1 LAEGRLAAAATA
13 MGGSLIA
20 GDPERVWRGAA
31 LDSRSV
37 RGDELFFALPGERT
51 DGHRFVG
58 DAWARGAAAAV
69 VQREVEAVPETT
81 TRGGLIRV
89 PDTLAALHELTREV
103 RRRLPRHLVAVT
115 GSAGKTTTK
124 ELLAGMLARR
134 FRVERSPGNLNNL
147 FGFPIALLG
156 VAEGTEWMV
165 AEMGMSEPG
174 ELGEVSRLGRPD
186 VAVYTNV
193 RAVHLEFFDSV
204 RAIGDAKAELL
215 LGLAPDGLVV
225 ANSDD
230 PEVARIAR
238 SFAGRVVWYG
248 TGSESGGATVDV
260 RAEQVV
266 AARWPEAGSRFV
278 LAVGDERSPVHL
290 PIHGLYNV
298 ENFLAAAACAWA
310 LGVSVEEI
318 AAAAG
323 GARAVSMRG
332 VLHALPGNGVLIDDC
347 YNSNPAALAGALE
360 SARELALAQDGGR
373 RWAVL
378 GSMLE
383 LGATS
388 DRLHREAG
396 ERAAALGF
404 SPVLGVGEAAREL
417 VEGGRGAGSEASWW
431 PDAAAAAGAVKDL
444 LAAGD
449 VILVKGSRGVGLEVV
464 VGALLEAAGELE
476 PLTDRLGRGSLSD
489 GVGGGR
495 A

>member
-1 LAEGRLAAAATA
+1 

-37 RGDELFFALPGERT
+37 QGDELFFALPGERT

-58 DAWARGAAAAV
+58 DALARGAAAAV
-69 VQREVEAVPETT
+69 VQSEVDQAGD
-81 TRGGLIRV
+81 GGLIRV
-89 PDTLAALHELTREV
+89 PDTLAALHDLTRDV

-147 FGFPIALLG
+147 YGFPIALLG

-165 AEMGMSEPG
+165 AEMGMSQPG

-193 RAVHLEFFDSV
+193 RAVHLEFFDSL

-215 LGLAPDGLVV
+215 LGLAPDGLLV

-230 PEVARIAR
+230 PEVVRIAR
-238 SFAGRVVWYG
+238 GFAGRVVWYG
-248 TGSESGGATVDV
+248 TGSASGGTEVDV
-260 RAEQVV
+260 RAEEVA
-266 AARWPEAGSRFV
+266 AARWPETGSRFV
-278 LAVGDERSPVHL
+278 LAAGDDRAPVHL
-290 PIHGLYNV
+290 VIHGLYNV

-323 GARAVSMRG
+323 RAQPVSMRG
-332 VLHALPGNGVLIDDC
+332 VVHALPGEGVLVDDS

-360 SARELALAQDGGR
+360 SARELALSRDAARAGGR
-373 RWAVL
+373 CWAVL

-383 LGATS
+383 LGAAA

-404 SPVLGVGEAAREL
+404 SPILGVGEAAREL
-417 VEGGRGAGSEASWW
+417 VEGARGAGAEASWW
-431 PDAAAAAGAVKDL
+431 PDSAAAAAAVGEL

-449 VILVKGSRGVGLEVV
+449 VVLVKGSRGVGLEVV
-464 VGALLEAAGELE
+464 VAALERAAAGIE
-476 PLTDRLGRGSLSD
+476 PAGRSAGEAR
-489 GVGGGR
+489 G
-495 A
+495 

>member
-1 LAEGRLAAAATA
+1 MAEGRLAAAATA

-58 DAWARGAAAAV
+58 DALARGAAAAV
-69 VQREVEAVPETT
+69 VEREVEAGPNATT
-81 TRGGLIRV
+81 GGGLIRV
-89 PDTLAALHELTREV
+89 PDTLKALHELTREV
-103 RRRLPRHLVAVT
+103 RRRLPHHLVAVT

-124 ELLAGMLARR
+124 ELLAAMLARR

-147 FGFPIALLG
+147 YGFPIALLG

-165 AEMGMSEPG
+165 AEMGMSQPD
-174 ELGEVSRLGRPD
+174 ELAGVSRLGRPD

-215 LGLAPDGLVV
+215 VGLDPDGLVV

-230 PEVARIAR
+230 PEVVRIAR

-248 TGSESGGATVDV
+248 SGSESGDAEVDV
-260 RAEQVV
+260 RAEEIV
-266 AARWPEAGSRFV
+266 AARWPETGSRFV
-278 LAVGDERSPVHL
+278 LAAGEGRSPVHL

-318 AAAAG
+318 AASAGAAQP
-323 GARAVSMRG
+323 VSMRG
-332 VLHALPGNGVLIDDC
+332 VLHALPGDGVLVDDC

-360 SARELALAQDGGR
+360 SARQLASPRDEGRDEGR

-383 LGATS
+383 LGAAA

-404 SPVLGVGEAAREL
+404 SPILGVGEAAREL
-417 VEGGRGAGSEASWW
+417 VEGARGAGAEASWW
-431 PDAAAAAGAVKDL
+431 PDAAAAAGAVREL
-444 LAAGD
+444 LEPGD
-449 VILVKGSRGVGLEVV
+449 VVLVKGSRGVGLEVV
-464 VGALLEAAGELE
+464 VAALEKAAGELGE
-476 PLTDRLGRGSLSD
+476 AEG
-489 GVGGGR
+489 
-495 A
+495 